1 MWHRLVIFIRNLV
14 VAWLSQ
20 ETLEEGF
27 RLYDFETLS
36 SHLKRA
42 DVILVEGRTRASGVV
57 QAVTLS
63 NWSHSALYVGR
74 AGELPDRDLQKR
86 VQQEHGWDEDTQL
99 VLEAELGQGTI
110 LSPLSKYRSYH
121 LRICRPHELSN
132 LDSRRLVIFALG
144 QLGTEYDI
152 RQIFDLLRFF
162 FPYGLLPRRWRSSLF
177 DYRSGQHTRTVC
189 STLIVESFASIRFP
203 VLPSVQRDDEGRFVL
218 VPRNSRLRTPRDF
231 DSSPYFEIIKYP
243 LLGGQDMKLYQR
255 MHWDTQNVFHTAANQ
270 DVLSAEHKQG

>member
-86 VQQEHGWDEDTQL
+86 VQQEHGWD
-99 VLEAELGQGTI
+99 
-110 LSPLSKYRSYH
+110 RS
-121 LRICRPHELSN
+121 E
-132 LDSRRLVIFALG
+132 
-144 QLGTEYDI
+144 E
-152 RQIFDLLRFF
+152 
-162 FPYGLLPRRWRSSLF
+162 
-177 DYRSGQHTRTVC
+177 HT
-189 STLIVESFASIRFP
+189 SE
-203 VLPSVQRDDEGRFVL
+203 
-218 VPRNSRLRTPRDF
+218 
-231 DSSPYFEIIKYP
+231 
-243 LLGGQDMKLYQR
+243 
-255 MHWDTQNVFHTAANQ
+255 
-270 DVLSAEHKQG
+270 